1 MLPRQDLS
9 ETLICDAPWLVESR
23 AVLFLVIAPLA
34 QLVEHR
40 TLNPQVLG
48 SSPRWCTLRNPR
60 LRPGISLF
68 HDRARALRS

>member
-1 MLPRQDLS
+1 MESLS
-9 ETLICDAPWLVESR
+9 AALTRFSQPLLCCAPWLVESR

-48 SSPRWCTLRNPR
+48 SSPRGRTEN
-60 LRPGISLF
+60 
-68 HDRARALRS
+68 